1 MEAKF
6 FELDAKMDA
15 VRATMNRFPERVL
28 KDYQDKLDVSWIFHD
43 HALEGV
49 VLSYSELK
57 AAIDQRII
65 SDVSLIPMYEEV
77 KNHKVA
83 VDFIREAVQSKKPP
97 IVDIELVRK
106 IYGILTPEAV
116 AKGCPYRKEN
126 PLHRLYYHDI
136 APPEKIVPAVRKLGE
151 WIDDPANRHLHVIE
165 KVASLHSK
173 FMAIFPWAKES
184 GRTIRV
190 ASNLLLQE
198 AGYPIA
204 IIHSIDRQRYYE
216 SLRGDHIGLTSLYLE
231 AVQTTAE
238 TEMRCLEIPFW
249 DFRNFAHENPDVMW
263 KLLQHV
269 VELLSKD
276 GRALAGPGAI

>member
-28 KDYQDKLDVSWIFHD
+28 KDYQGKLDVSWIFHD

-83 VDFIREAVQSKKPP
+83 VDFIRESVHAKKPP
-97 IVDIELVRK
+97 VVDIELVRK

-126 PLHRLYYHDI
+126 PLHRLYYHEI
-136 APPEKIVPAVRKLGE
+136 AAPEKIAYKMKKLQE
-151 WIDDPANRHLHVIE
+151 WLESPEYRHLHPILAASRLQFRLLQAYPWTKNTG
-165 KVASLHSK
+165 KVARLLTNY
-173 FMAIFPWAKES
+173 IL
-184 GRTIRV
+184 I
-190 ASNLLLQE
+190 SN
-198 AGYPIA
+198 GYQPA
-204 IIHSIDRQRYYE
+204 IIHSIERQRYYE
-216 SLRGDHIGLTSLYLE
+216 ALRHENEGLTYLILESLQNSIE
-231 AVQTTAE
+231 TTAK
-238 TEMRCLEIPFW
+238 FY
-249 DFRNFAHENPDVMW
+249 D
-263 KLLQHV
+263 
-269 VELLSKD
+269 ELSGLKVR
-276 GRALAGPGAI
+276 RAS